1 MITRL
6 SHAAVSGL
14 LATLL
19 AGCAVAPKYER
30 PAVEV
35 PGAFK
40 EARLSADEQ
49 QRWKAAQPA
58 DDLARG
64 RWWAIFKDPA
74 LDALQEHAMQANQ
87 DLQAAAARVKQARA
101 MQKNARADRFPELTA
116 GLGANRQRTSEAA
129 GDPANAG
136 STATLWR
143 AQAGLSYEV
152 DLFGRVAS
160 EVDAAGADTQRAQAL
175 YHSVLLAL
183 QADVAQAYF
192 LIRQLDGEALL
203 YAHTITL
210 RRLSLD
216 LVETRFREGDISEL
230 DVARAR
236 SELAAARA
244 EALGVERQ
252 RAAAEHG
259 LAVLLGRPPADFSL
273 SHQPLTRI
281 AMAIPAGLPSSLLER
296 RPDIAAAERA
306 LAAANARVGAAR
318 AALFPQLALTGS
330 FGFESSELDE
340 LLRWS
345 SRSFLLGPLIG
356 TALTLPIFDGGRRQA
371 GVDRAHARYEE
382 DVALYRQSVLK
393 AFGEV
398 EDGLSALRLLGEQT
412 EVQDTAVAAA
422 ARAAELS
429 RTQYEAGSV
438 SYLEVIDADRE
449 VLRHRRAVV
458 QLDGLRAHAAVQL
471 IRAIGG
477 GWEDRLG

>member
-1 MITRL
+1 MITRISL
-6 SHAAVSGL
+6 AAASGL
-14 LATLL
+14 LAALL
-19 AGCAVAPKYER
+19 AGCAVGPKYER
-30 PAVEV
+30 PAVET
-35 PGAFK
+35 PAAFK
-40 EARLSADEQ
+40 EARLSAAER
-49 QRWKAAQPA
+49 QRWKQAQPA

-64 RWWAIFKDPA
+64 RWWAIFRDPA
-74 LDALQEHAMQANQ
+74 LDSLETQAMKANQ

-101 MQKNARADRFPELTA
+101 MRRGARAGRFPELTA
-116 GLGANRQRTSEAA
+116 GLGASRQRASEAA
-129 GDPANAG
+129 GDAAG
-136 STATLWR
+136 AGGTATLWR

-160 EVDAAGADTQRAQAL
+160 EVDAAGADTQRARAL
-175 YHSVLLAL
+175 YQSVLLAL
-183 QADVAQAYF
+183 QADVAQSYF

-203 YAHTITL
+203 YEHTISL
-210 RRLSLD
+210 RRMSLD

-244 EALGVERQ
+244 EALGVQRQ

-259 LAVLLGRPPADFSL
+259 LALLLGQPPADFSL
-273 SHQPLTRI
+273 PRQPLARI
-281 AMAIPAGLPSSLLER
+281 PVDIPAGLPSSLLER

-306 LAAANARVGAAR
+306 LAAANARVGAAQ
-318 AALFPQLALTGS
+318 AALFPQFALTGT

-345 SRSFLLGPLIG
+345 SRSFVLGPLLG
-356 TALTLPIFDGGRRQA
+356 TALSLPIFDGGRRQA
-371 GVDRAHARYEE
+371 GVDRARARYEE
-382 DVALYRQSVLK
+382 DLALYRQSVLK

-412 EVQDTAVAAA
+412 EVQDSAVASA

-429 RTQYEAGSV
+429 KAQYEAGSV
-438 SYLEVIDADRE
+438 SYLEVIDADRN
-449 VLRHRRAVV
+449 VLQRKRAVV
-458 QLDGLRAHAAVQL
+458 ELDGLRAHAAVQL

-477 GWEDRLG
+477 GWQDT

>member
-1 MITRL
+1 MIKRI
-6 SHAAVSGL
+6 SFAATAGL
-14 LATLL
+14 LALL
-19 AGCAVAPKYER
+19 AGCAVGPKYER

-35 PGAFK
+35 PAAFK
-40 EARLSADEQ
+40 EASLSAADQ
-49 QRWKAAQPA
+49 QRWKQAQPA

-74 LDALQEHAMQANQ
+74 LDALQTQAMQANQ

-101 MQKNARADRFPELTA
+101 LRQGTRAGQFPELTA
-116 GLGANRQRTSEAA
+116 GVGASRQRTSESVGDSAAA
-129 GDPANAG
+129 GE
-136 STATLWR
+136 TATLWR
-143 AQAGLSYEV
+143 AQTGLSYEV

-160 EVDAAGADTQRAQAL
+160 EVDAASADAQRAQAL
-175 YHSVLLAL
+175 YQSVLLAL
-183 QADVAQAYF
+183 QADVAQSYF

-203 YAHTITL
+203 YDNTIAL
-210 RRLSLD
+210 RRMSLD
-216 LVETRFREGDISEL
+216 LVETRYREGDISEL

-236 SELAAARA
+236 SELATARA
-244 EALGVERQ
+244 QALGVERQ

-273 SHQPLTRI
+273 PRQALARI
-281 AMAIPAGLPSSLLER
+281 PVAIPAGLPSSLLER

-306 LAAANARVGAAR
+306 LAAANARVGAAK
-318 AALFPQLALTGS
+318 AALFPQLTLTGA

-345 SRSFLLGPLIG
+345 SRSFLLGPLVG
-356 TALTLPIFDGGRRQA
+356 TALSLPIFDGGRRQA
-371 GVDRAHARYEE
+371 GVDRARARYEE

-412 EVQDTAVAAA
+412 EVQESAVASA

-429 RTQYEAGSV
+429 KTQYEAGSV
-438 SYLEVIDADRE
+438 SYLEVIDADRN
-449 VLRHRRAVV
+449 VLQYKRTVV
-458 QLDGLRAHAAVQL
+458 ELDGLRAHAAVQL

-477 GWEDRLG
+477 GWGNG